1 MVIKVFT
8 ASIVGSSQIK
18 KKQQDVL
25 GFLEAN
31 SIAFEQL
38 DVAMND
44 GNRQWMRTN
53 VPGERCPQSGIPLP
67 PQIFNEDQY
76 CGDYDGFFDAKENE
90 AIPSFLCLETAEK
103 AEEEMGHNGE
113 VTAETSESLQKNE
126 EEEAEDATAEEEA
139 EDATAE
145 EEAEEVTAEEDNT
158 DGKEKEQEQE

>member
-44 GNRQWMRTN
+44 GNRQWMRSN
-53 VPGERCPQSGIPLP
+53 VPGECCPKSGIPLP

-90 AIPSFLCLETAEK
+90 AVPYFLCLAAAEK
-103 AEEEMGHNGE
+103 AEEEVVQNGK
-113 VTAETSESLQKNE
+113 VTAETSEILQKNE
-126 EEEAEDATAEEEA
+126 EEEAEDVTAEEEA
-139 EDATAE
+139 EDAT
-145 EEAEEVTAEEDNT
+145 TAEEDKA
-158 DGKEKEQEQE
+158 DGKEEEEEQE